1 MQTPPRLTMHTDAST
16 YLILG
21 FLGVAFPTAIMPI
34 ILTGIAVNS
43 ILRTVKG
50 SEHKFPDTDLV
61 N

>member
-1 MQTPPRLTMHTDAST
+1 MHTDAST